1 MINNSR
7 RDFLRKTLATLAAP
21 SILIPENCS
30 AYPTPSTKIPESP
43 QKPVEWEN
51 WTQLVYDR
59 KYPRKAFLTRIKG
72 NEDIYEVIQDESGS
86 ACAGISIDSKYLNP
100 QI

>member
-7 RDFLRKTLATLAAP
+7 RDFLRKTLATLAA
-21 SILIPENCS
+21 SSVLIPENCS
-30 AYPTPSTKIPESP
+30 AYSVHPNKIPESP

-51 WTQLVYDR
+51 WTQKVYDS
-59 KYPRKAFLTRIKG
+59 KKPRIAFLTRRK
-72 NEDIYEVIQDESGS
+72 EDKKIYEVIQDESGS
-86 ACAGISIDSKYLNP
+86 ACVGISIDSKYLNP